1 MSGSRL
7 LRVSRLDQV
16 SSCRTRVQVAP
27 ELQKAYLLQHVAQPI
42 TDFLLNKVTPCFGGA
57 VRSSQF
63 FPAWATR
70 WGMQFNVAK
79 CHVMNIGRNN
89 PKNVYRMSRVQLE
102 QTTNE
107 RDIGVTSVADPDP
120 VLIFY

>member
-27 ELQKAYLLQHVAQPI
+27 ELQKAYLLEHVAQPI
-42 TDFLLNKVTPCFGGA
+42 TDFLLNKVTPCLGGA

-63 FPAWATR
+63 FSAWATR
-70 WGMQFNVAK
+70 